1 MKISESAVQSWTENL
16 RYRNEVDRWQS
27 RAEAVASILGLEDE
41 EGVIYS
47 SSYNASIEL
56 QATDATHAATLARV
70 LLASLLPALAKP
82 KLEKKVNEFS
92 GSLELHTKYLG
103 VDIVVRYAPPTG
115 CTIQKVEETI
125 TEPER
130 TYTRTKFV
138 AVGNCEPLLA
148 ASQQSKD

>member
-1 MKISESAVQSWTENL
+1 MKISETVTQRWTEES

-41 EGVIYS
+41 EGVIWS
-47 SSYNASIEL
+47 SSSNAQIEL
-56 QATDATHAATLARV
+56 HATDATHAATLARK
-70 LLASLLPALAKP
+70 LLASPAKP

-92 GSLELHTKYLG
+92 GGLELHTKHLG
-103 VDIVVRYAPPTG
+103 VAIVISYSPPTG
-115 CTIQKVEETI
+115 CTIQKIEETV

-138 AVGNCEPLLA
+138 AVGDCAPLLR
-148 ASQQSKD
+148 SQE